1 MTQVANN
8 YGIVLYELGVE
19 KDTVDTMM
27 DIFSQTEE
35 LPKMLQN
42 PVISKE
48 AKHRIVDGIFPEA
61 VRNFLKVLCDRQE

>member
-48 AKHRIVDGIFPEA
+48 VKVP
-61 VRNFLKVLCDRQE
+61 RNFPQQRDKRTFHPIAV